1 MRAVI
6 DASALLAHL
15 LDEPGKDRLLEAL
28 QDESV
33 MSTVN
38 FAEVAARLV
47 RGGADEALL
56 RELVAELPVEF
67 VQPDEEIAIR
77 AALMFP
83 VARRA
88 GLSPA
93 DRICLATGQ
102 AMGLPV
108 VTVDRVW
115 AEVAGEIGVE
125 LVVVR

>member
-15 LDEPGKDRLLEAL
+15 LDEPGKERVLEAL

-33 MSTVN
+33 MSVVN
-38 FAEVAARLV
+38 FAEVATRLV

-56 RELVAELPVEF
+56 RELAAELPVEF
-67 VQPDEEIAIR
+67 VQPDEEVAIR
-77 AALMFP
+77 AALMFR
-83 VARRA
+83 VASRA
-88 GLSPA
+88 GLSLG

-102 AMGLPV
+102 VMGLPV
-108 VTVDRVW
+108 VTADRVW
-115 AEVAGEIGVE
+115 AEVALAIAVE